1 MTFAIVMCTSVIILF
16 VWAMVLRANET
27 EVKNIIFGGREFNV
41 YYESQ
46 YSGSMCVINI
56 FEVVHPNRKLFRE
69 KYRCSK
75 SFWISDY
82 DTIKQGIYAML
93 DELEKEEEAEANRMA
108 KWKELD
114 NESN

>member
-1 MTFAIVMCTSVIILF
+1 MICATITIASTIALF
-16 VWAMVLRANET
+16 VLAMVLRANEM
-27 EVKNIIFGGREFNV
+27 EKRNIIFGGREFNV
-41 YYESQ
+41 YCESQ
-46 YSGSMCVINI
+46 FSGSMCVVNI

-69 KYRCSK
+69 KYRDSK

-93 DELEKEEEAEANRMA
+93 ESLEEDEKAEVERIA

-114 NESN
+114 ND